1 VDTGEAVLALLGG
14 HPLVGHIVLTGSRA
28 DGTAHE
34 LSDWDFLVTTHD
46 FANLAA
52 NLPRALHA
60 LQPLAQQWDRYSDHA
75 CYMLMLPGPAKVDL
89 IFPDRKQAWAPPWE
103 PSAETLAAIDAH
115 FWDWIHWL
123 EQKRR
128 AGKTDA
134 LAKSLGDMYDL
145 MLAPMGAEA
154 PPASVDEAV
163 ETYLVLR
170 DQLEECY
177 GVNVPR
183 KLESAVRPQLSRAR
197 RRA

>member
-1 VDTGEAVLALLGG
+1 MDTGEAVLALLGG
-14 HPLVGHIVLTGSRA
+14 HPLVGSVLLVGSRA

-46 FANLAA
+46 FPRLAA
-52 NLPRALHA
+52 NLPRAVHP

-103 PSAETLAAIDAH
+103 PSAETLAAIDMH

-128 AGKTDA
+128 SGKTDA
-134 LAKSLGDMYDL
+134 LAKSLGDMHDL
-145 MLAPMGAEA
+145 MLGPMGAQA
-154 PPASVDEAV
+154 PPASVNEAV
-163 ETYLVLR
+163 ELYLALR
-170 DQLEECY
+170 DQLERRY
-177 GVNVPR
+177 GVSVPR
-183 KLESAVRPQLSRAR
+183 KLESAVRPVLS
-197 RRA
+197 

>member
-1 VDTGEAVLALLGG
+1 VDTGEAVLALIGG
-14 HPLVGHIVLTGSRA
+14 HPLVGTMRLTGSRA

-34 LSDWDFLVTTHD
+34 LSDWDFLVTTYD
-46 FANLAA
+46 FPRLAA
-52 NLPRALHA
+52 DLPRAVHP

-75 CYMLMLPGPAKVDL
+75 CYMLMLPGPTKVDL

-103 PSAETLAAIDAH
+103 PSAETLAPIDAH

-128 AGKTDA
+128 AGRTDA
-134 LAKSLGDMYDL
+134 LAKGLGDMYDL
-145 MLAPMGAEA
+145 MLGPMGAKE

-163 ETYLVLR
+163 EVYLALR
-170 DQLEECY
+170 DQLEERY

-183 KLESAVRPQLSRAR
+183 KLENAVRPVLS
-197 RRA
+197 